1 MKILTHQMLAIV
13 IITLINV
20 GCITTTPN
28 KEEDKVNK
36 TIEVVGSSEMFI
48 QPNQIVLNIGLK
60 SRSSTLKNK
69 LLKVLEKHNISENQI
84 TLNTINNNWD
94 WYYYSS
100 REYLNYDVQI
110 DSTVNSEELMYD
122 LKPLVYSAHIVQKRH
137 THIQAHIQ
145 KVKAEAIKA
154 AQYKASYL
162 LAAVGEELGQVI
174 TVQEIV
180 TPVATRDNWW
190 GYQRSY
196 PRETLY
202 SNRSFDS
209 GEQPVSNILQEQ
221 LRYEVKVIFEII

>member
-1 MKILTHQMLAIV
+1 MKNLTLQMLTITLL
-13 IITLINV
+13 TLINI
-20 GCITTTPN
+20 GCVTTNPD
-28 KEEDKVNK
+28 KEATKKEK
-36 TIEVVGSSEMFI
+36 TIEVVGSSEIFI

-60 SRSSTLKNK
+60 SRSNTLKNK
-69 LLKVLEKHNISENQI
+69 LLKVLEKHNISEHQI

-94 WYYYSS
+94 WYYYSN

-110 DSTVNSEELMYD
+110 DSTVNSEKLMYD
-122 LKPLVYSAHIVQKRH
+122 LKPLVYRAHIVQKRH
-137 THIQAHIQ
+137 THIQDHIQ
-145 KVKAEAIKA
+145 RVKEEAIKA
-154 AQYKASYL
+154 AKYKASYL
-162 LAAVGEELGQVI
+162 LEAVGAELGQVI

-190 GYQRSY
+190 SYQRSY
-196 PRETLY
+196 PRETIY